1 MLLVCGRFE
10 VIKKKLNKMAIKPG
24 MGRKTS
30 SKNPPILSHEFVI
43 QNHAD
48 IISCVAMVFV
58 LGLMDEST
66 APFAS
71 AFISLHHNVS
81 GEEPTREQPYG
92 KPYTYMAGIKDYC
105 AVFFYTITCII
116 MHAIIQEFVLDKI
129 SKKLHLSKFKLSL
142 FNESGQLVTFYVMS
156 FLWGAN
162 VILKEGYFSNFSLLW
177 DEFPNH
183 PMTFLHKFYFIIQ
196 LAYYLH
202 MLPELYFQKVR
213 KEEQQPKI
221 IHSIC
226 GFSVICLAYSFGFHR
241 IAIVLLTLHYLSEIV
256 SHIFQMIS
264 VFDKDEKLA
273 STRIVN
279 SAVFVF
285 VRFTT
290 MVIGV
295 LTLYYGVVASSS
307 NKLRGLLALVSL
319 MALQGYLI
327 FSFITDQ
334 LKAKR
339 EAEQLAKLQSSSQK
353 KKSPKEKTKRKRE
366 SDLPE
371 ADQSPNAPINHK
383 PKVK

>member
-1 MLLVCGRFE
+1 
-10 VIKKKLNKMAIKPG
+10 MAIKPG

-81 GEEPTREQPYG
+81 GEEPTREQPFG

-256 SHIFQMIS
+256 AHIFQMIS